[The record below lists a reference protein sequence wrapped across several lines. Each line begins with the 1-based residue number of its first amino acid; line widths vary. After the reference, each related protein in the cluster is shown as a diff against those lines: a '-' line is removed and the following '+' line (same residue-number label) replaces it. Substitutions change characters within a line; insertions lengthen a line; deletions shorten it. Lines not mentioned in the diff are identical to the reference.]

1 MNCLDKPTLQKFLDR
16 ELENRLRLKTET
28 HLQECDK
35 CRRMMNELSDD
46 REVVFEFLSQL
57 DSREDPISAPNPSI
71 ILGRQIGIFAT
82 LSRSLILKYA
92 AGLALI
98 IGIFLIAKNGTFSR
112 TLELNEAE
120 LLYLDLMGDM
130 EPNRTWNEGQT
141 LLILSDK
148 DGEII
153 QSFTSHE

>member
-1 MNCLDKPTLQKFLDR
+1 MSFKETYFKYYP
-16 ELENRLRLKTET
+16 ELVRYGKQLRLEESGMEDLVQET
-28 HLQECDK
+28 FLRYHL
-35 CRRMMNELSDD
+35 ELGKKVIF
-46 REVVFEFLSQL
+46 RNKRAWLYKVFH
-57 DSREDPISAPNPSI
+57 N
-71 ILGRQIGIFAT
+71 
-82 LSRSLILKYA
+82 
-92 AGLALI
+92 LALI